1 MRARRMRPVIAGLMI
16 AIAAQSP
23 AWAASVSNQDG
34 EAHTLLVTEQGVRY
48 ELVVAAGETV
58 NFCTDGCFLILPS
71 GDRAA
76 LDGTERLAIVGGEAV
91 INF

>member
-1 MRARRMRPVIAGLMI
+1 MLARWVK
-16 AIAAQSP
+16 AIAACLVVAMMAASP

-58 NFCTDGCFLILPS
+58 SFCTDGCFLVLPS